1 MSTEDDKDIKNNK
14 DIENEAVHEDDV
26 MITTKMS
33 DLEKMLESVES
44 HADKRTVSKFERFFV
59 PSLLVFALL
68 AFGGFMI
75 IYSITQ
81 DMTRLANAM
90 DPKMGNNMSSMVA
103 SIDNL
108 SKNVAGMS
116 HSVRNMDKNMDSM
129 NRNMTVIAG
138 KLNRLD
144 NISNDMSQINT
155 KMSTLKPMLL
165 NMQEMNNNMIGMQKS
180 MLWMQKDI
188 AILRSSFSKP
198 MRVFDS
204 VPFL

>member
-1 MSTEDDKDIKNNK
+1 MSDKDIK
-14 DIENEAVHEDDV
+14 NEAVHEDDV

-44 HADKRTVSKFERFFV
+44 HADKRTNTKFERFFM
-59 PSLLVFALL
+59 PALIVFALL
-68 AFGGFMI
+68 ALGGFMI

-81 DMTRLANAM
+81 DMTRLASSM
-90 DPKMGNNMSSMVA
+90 DPKMGLNMSSMVV

-108 SKNVAGMS
+108 SKNVAQMNR
-116 HSVRNMDKNMDSM
+116 SVSNMDTNMASM
-129 NRNMTVIAG
+129 SNNMVVIAG

-144 NISNDMSQINT
+144 DISKDMSQINS
-155 KMSTLKPMLL
+155 KMSVLKPMLA

-180 MLWMQKDI
+180 MLWMQRDI
-188 AILRSSFSKP
+188 STLRSSFAKP
-198 MRVFDS
+198 MQVFDA

>member
-1 MSTEDDKDIKNNK
+1 MSTKNNTDNK
-14 DIENEAVHEDDV
+14 DIENKAVHEDDV

-33 DLEKMLESVES
+33 DLEKMLENVES
-44 HADKRTVSKFERFFV
+44 HADKRTDTKFERFFM
-59 PSLLVFALL
+59 PALVVFGAL

-81 DMTRLANAM
+81 DMTKLAGSM
-90 DPKMGNNMSSMVA
+90 DPKMGKNMSSMVV

-108 SKNVAGMS
+108 SRNVAQMNR
-116 HSVRNMDKNMDSM
+116 SVGNMDKNMDSM
-129 NRNMTVIAG
+129 GKNMSVIAG

-188 AILRSSFSKP
+188 SQLRSSFSKP